1 MLEDYEKV
9 NLKIGLL
16 SYRSHHYSGGQGI
29 DVKHLSKDLSY
40 LGHEVSVL
48 SGQPYPELDDSIELI
63 KIPSLGM
70 FETGDRMKL
79 FSLKLLFKP
88 LDLYEWLTVMTG
100 GFPEPYTYGRRVYK
114 FLKSNKK
121 DFDVI
126 LDNQSLCGSLLK
138 IQEILPLAVT
148 IHHPITKDHKLEMEN
163 AANWKEKLSS
173 MRWHN
178 FLPMQKRVAP
188 KLNKII
194 CVSGPSKEDI
204 IKEFLVDDKK
214 IEVILNGI
222 DIDKFVPG
230 SKDLVQVNKIITTAS
245 ADIPL
250 KGLKYLILALPKIL
264 KSFPKTTLTVIGK
277 SPSNSE
283 VSKIIDK
290 LDLNNII
297 SFRSGISED
306 EIVHL
311 YHSSEI
317 AVIPSLYEGFGFGAG
332 EAMACGV
339 PLISTHSGGLKEVV
353 GESAVEIMP
362 SSAEEIEKAVINLF
376 KNREKMKEL
385 SKKGRQRME
394 SKFDWKLAASSY
406 ESSFKDV
413 IKAFNNEHHKVQK
426 T

>member
-1 MLEDYEKV
+1 M
-9 NLKIGLL
+9 KIGLL
-16 SYRSHHYSGGQGI
+16 SYRSHPYSGGQGI
-29 DVKHLSKDLSY
+29 YVKHLSKALSY

-114 FLKSNKK
+114 YLKSNKK

-353 GESAVEIMP
+353 GERAVEIMP

-376 KNREKMKEL
+376 NNREKMKEL
-385 SKKGRQRME
+385 SEKGRQRME

-413 IKAFNNEHHKVQK
+413 IKAFNNEHHKV
-426 T
+426 